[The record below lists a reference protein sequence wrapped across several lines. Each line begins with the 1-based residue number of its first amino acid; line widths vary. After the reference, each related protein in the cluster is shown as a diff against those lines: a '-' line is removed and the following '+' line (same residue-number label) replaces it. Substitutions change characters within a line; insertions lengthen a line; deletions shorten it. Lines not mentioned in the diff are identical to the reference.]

1 VALAGV
7 LLVVAVLYFREM
19 NRPRLWSLLV
29 GTCVVLIAVGLLLDP
44 YIFNAVGYIKQNVL
58 LVNDPYRG
66 VGTGFTGRT
75 EIWSETIDLWLKHPI
90 VGIGFRQHEQFL
102 AGAPAHNAY
111 LAMLADTGVFGL
123 LIYVFLLV
131 ASLIAAWGIEDQ
143 RTRRFVLTVL
153 VSYVIIGFFERR
165 AINSGNPYGVFFL
178 MCCAVALVDQSLRK
192 AARLYR
198 RRLDEAGRFAAL
210 HPSPRAR

>member
-1 VALAGV
+1 
-7 LLVVAVLYFREM
+7 
-19 NRPRLWSLLV
+19 
-29 GTCVVLIAVGLLLDP
+29 
-44 YIFNAVGYIKQNVL
+44 
-58 LVNDPYRG
+58 
-66 VGTGFTGRT
+66 
-75 EIWSETIDLWLKHPI
+75 
-90 VGIGFRQHEQFL
+90 
-102 AGAPAHNAY
+102 
-111 LAMLADTGVFGL
+111 L